1 MCAPRRVF
9 SCPVDSSYLFY
20 YVPPARLLRKEMSGK
35 TLAEDTK
42 TREEHI
48 MITQILMILLCLGV
62 LSTVNGCYEEPSP
75 YETRPSY
82 QGAGQPTYRESMTT
96 QEREYWRQRRA
107 QERAYREQERDTRP
121 DWLR

>member
-1 MCAPRRVF
+1 M
-9 SCPVDSSYLFY
+9 
-20 YVPPARLLRKEMSGK
+20 E
-35 TLAEDTK
+35 EDTK
-42 TREEHI
+42 TSEEHR
-48 MITQILMILLCLGV
+48 MVTRILLMLLCLGV

-82 QGAGQPTYRESMTT
+82 QGAGQPTYRESMTA

-107 QERAYREQERDTRP
+107 QERAYREQERDARP